1 MVDQW
6 WQFYYAI
13 YPAYDR
19 QKLSEQG
26 CDYVPLPITM
36 QEGVENQWHVE
47 RAASID
53 TASGLS
59 VTVSCE
65 DIDGALQ
72 FVNDLLKPEVEIL
85 RGGRKERTIAWMRKG
100 FSI

>member
-53 TASGLS
+53 TSSGLS

-72 FVNDLLKPEVEIL
+72 FFKAGGGDSAFLGAGRNGLL
-85 RGGRKERTIAWMRKG
+85 RG
-100 FSI
+100 

>member
-1 MVDQW
+1 M
-6 WQFYYAI
+6 
-13 YPAYDR
+13 
-19 QKLSEQG
+19 
-26 CDYVPLPITM
+26 
-36 QEGVENQWHVE
+36 ENQWHVE

-85 RGGRKERTIAWMRKG
+85 RFWGQEGTDYCVDEEGVFYLTKEQSKRFFG
-100 FSI
+100 